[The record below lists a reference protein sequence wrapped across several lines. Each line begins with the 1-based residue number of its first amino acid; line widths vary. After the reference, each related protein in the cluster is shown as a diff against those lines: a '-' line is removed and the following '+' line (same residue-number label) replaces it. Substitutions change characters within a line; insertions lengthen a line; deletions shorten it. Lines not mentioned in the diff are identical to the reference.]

1 MYHHLMPDVR
11 QEPEIALALAEARI
25 AWALNHP
32 HLSDWLKAALR
43 TTTGL
48 DQIAIQKEIELLG
61 QLIAQRARAEVD
73 IALSRATNGESPL
86 SPQTE

>member
-1 MYHHLMPDVR
+1 MDQHLMSDVR
-11 QEPEIALALAEARI
+11 QEPEIALALAEAKI

-32 HLSDWLKAALR
+32 HLSDWLKSALR

-61 QLIAQRARAEVD
+61 QLITQRAIAIQD
-73 IALSRATNGESPL
+73 IALSRAPNGEGPI